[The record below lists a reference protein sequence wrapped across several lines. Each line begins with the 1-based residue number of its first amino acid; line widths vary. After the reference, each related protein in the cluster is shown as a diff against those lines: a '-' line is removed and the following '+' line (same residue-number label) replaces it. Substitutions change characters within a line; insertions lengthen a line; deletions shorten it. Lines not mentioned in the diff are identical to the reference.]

1 MFEIEYN
8 LVQLF
13 TLVLKHGKRRKK
25 IVNGPLFRPSKNVN
39 FVIFP
44 KKFFWVYDAVILQ
57 SCSMG
62 SLLRIECK
70 KKRQLLGVVKMCAFT
85 VRMGK

>member
-1 MFEIEYN
+1 MEKEE
-8 LVQLF
+8 
-13 TLVLKHGKRRKK
+13 KK
-25 IVNGPLFRPSKNVN
+25 SLTDPLFRPSKNVN

-44 KKFFWVYDAVILQ
+44 QTFFWVYDAVILQ

-70 KKRQLLGVVKMCAFT
+70 KKRQLLGVVKMCVFT